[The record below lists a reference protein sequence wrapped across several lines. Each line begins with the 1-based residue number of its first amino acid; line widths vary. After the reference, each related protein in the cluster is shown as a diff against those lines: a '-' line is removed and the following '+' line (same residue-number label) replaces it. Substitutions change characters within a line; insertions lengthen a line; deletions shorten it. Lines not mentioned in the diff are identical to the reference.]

1 MKFKIYSGKVGPYFF
16 ECVFYLFCFNNKRFF
31 NSVALIKIPLL
42 PFALSLETWRWQ
54 VMDGRIK
61 PRNYNQAWWDL
72 KMKFQGNTLN
82 PFGVSSL
89 LFSSI
94 VDNR

>member
-1 MKFKIYSGKVGPYFF
+1 MRILSFLLY
-16 ECVFYLFCFNNKRFF
+16 KRFL

-82 PFGVSSL
+82 PFRVSSL
-89 LFSSI
+89 LFNKVQLLITFKYRRNKTS
-94 VDNR
+94 N